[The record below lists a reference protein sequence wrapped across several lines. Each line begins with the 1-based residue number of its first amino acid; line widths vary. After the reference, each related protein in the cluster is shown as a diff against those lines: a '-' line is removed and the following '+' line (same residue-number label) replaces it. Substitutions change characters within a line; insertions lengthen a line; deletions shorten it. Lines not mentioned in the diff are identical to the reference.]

1 MSSSSSLSSPSPAL
15 PPTDPAHSD
24 LPPSRAP
31 RTGTR
36 PGHPFGA
43 HVRMRWWAPPVL
55 VVATLVV
62 MVALQLALDVVAQ
75 LVEVDLLGAEPS
87 GFSLSPLRLLAANLS
102 LAATAV
108 LSTALMVVLARV
120 PWRDVLSRGRPF
132 SWRALGRWM
141 LVLSPLPLVA
151 SVVVSLLMQGMLAA
165 FAITATTVALILV
178 TLLTTPLQAASEEV
192 IFRGAMMPAIASW
205 ARSPRVAV
213 AIGLIGSSLAFGL
226 VHAATDPWLIAYYT
240 LFGVSAAAITLLSS
254 GLEAAIAFHVANN
267 LINMLIAVLFA
278 DGGNV
283 LIDRSAGSGGPAM
296 LLMIAA
302 DLLTVL
308 LVWLLARRGRAVA
321 HESA

>member
-43 HVRMRWWAPPVL
+43 HVRMRWWAPPIL

-108 LSTALMVVLARV
+108 VSTALMVVLARV

-132 SWRALGRWM
+132 SWRALGR
-141 LVLSPLPLVA
+141 
-151 SVVVSLLMQGMLAA
+151 
-165 FAITATTVALILV
+165 
-178 TLLTTPLQAASEEV
+178 
-192 IFRGAMMPAIASW
+192 
-205 ARSPRVAV
+205 
-213 AIGLIGSSLAFGL
+213 
-226 VHAATDPWLIAYYT
+226 
-240 LFGVSAAAITLLSS
+240 
-254 GLEAAIAFHVANN
+254 
-267 LINMLIAVLFA
+267 
-278 DGGNV
+278 
-283 LIDRSAGSGGPAM
+283 
-296 LLMIAA
+296 
-302 DLLTVL
+302 
-308 LVWLLARRGRAVA
+308 
-321 HESA
+321 